1 MLSGWLHLAM
11 KDSWS
16 LAVFELQVDT
26 EGASQGEE
34 IHQCSVVR
42 KGWGGS
48 WPCSQMTAWRLG
60 GNVPLLVNTWAK
72 SGRKL
77 MPSRINW
84 SALKNNTVFKVQI
97 LSVELISEDIWR
109 ATGTGSRWHNCM
121 LQQDGKSQHIQPHI
135 RGSSSCVVSQL
146 QTSHYSSAAALL
158 GGTPWAVALLK
169 SRGKR
174 LRWVPTTKGFEESES
189 EISPVIP
196 WPQTLTASWLY
207 CVNIYNQK
215 ANKMI

>member
-1 MLSGWLHLAM
+1 M
-11 KDSWS
+11 
-16 LAVFELQVDT
+16 FCRE
-26 EGASQGEE
+26 
-34 IHQCSVVR
+34 
-42 KGWGGS
+42 KGMGGS

-109 ATGTGSRWHNCM
+109 ATGTGSRWHNYM
-121 LQQDGKSQHIQPHI
+121 LQQDGKSQHIQPCI

-169 SRGKR
+169 SRGK
-174 LRWVPTTKGFEESES
+174 
-189 EISPVIP
+189 SPHHQRIWGKWEWDFTRNP
-196 WPQTLTASWLY
+196 MTSNTHCFLALLCQYL
-207 CVNIYNQK
+207 
-215 ANKMI
+215 